1 MLYHFHNNSRGFSK
15 GLNDYDVNAAIPYKN
30 SSARKQKGGTY
41 MEEELKNENKM
52 LTNEELNMEPEVEWG
67 TSAPTLNRT
76 YKDQIFRAI
85 FKEKEQ
91 FLSLYNAVN
100 GTDYDNPDDLTVTTV
115 EQYVFMGMKNDVSYL
130 VDMNL
135 ALYEH
140 QSTDAPNS
148 PIRFL
153 CYFTQQ
159 LQDMIKPRQL
169 YSTKRIELPNPQF
182 LVFYNGKKEL
192 PEKSTLRLSDS
203 FPKGIGEPQVEL
215 IVTVL
220 NINPGYNEDLKKNCP
235 ILNEYIIFVEK
246 VREYCKD
253 IEAGSISEEEQKKA
267 IGEAALRA
275 VNWCIKHHVLE
286 EFLTKNKR
294 QVIIMSIFEF
304 NDEILAQ
311 IREDDRKFAREDGFL
326 EGLQVGHID
335 AIQKMIRKDFS
346 KEEILEWGYSEEEYE
361 KAKEGLL
368 STAVL

>member
-1 MLYHFHNNSRGFSK
+1 
-15 GLNDYDVNAAIPYKN
+15 
-30 SSARKQKGGTY
+30 
-41 MEEELKNENKM
+41 MEKELKNENM
-52 LTNEELNMEPEVEWG
+52 RLTNEEPELEIP
-67 TSAPTLNRT
+67 APTLNRT

-130 VDMNL
+130 VDMSL

-192 PEKSTLRLSDS
+192 PERSTLRLSDS

-215 IVTVL
+215 VVNVL
-220 NINPGYNEDLKKNCP
+220 NINPGYNEELKKNCP
-235 ILNEYIIFVEK
+235 ILNEYMIFVEK

-253 IEAGSISEEEQKKA
+253 IEAGSISEEDQKKA

-286 EFLTKNKR
+286 NFLTKNKR

-304 NDEILAQ
+304 NDEILEQ

-326 EGLQVGHID
+326 EGRQAGLQEGRQAGLHEGHID

-346 KEEILEWGYSEEEYE
+346 KEEILDLGYSEEEYE